1 MCEMLNLF
9 VPARS
14 PVLPAPVRGLRFAP
28 EGEIQRDFAA
38 RFASSPGVLLAGHGG
53 GPCLCGF
60 DDWDA
65 LYAIAREVLAANAS
79 ESLAVLHFWSG
90 TRYALGE
97 RAIDVDYPEVCTP
110 LVLGELARL
119 HREPA
124 ERRRHRL
131 VVRGL
136 TRAVGERVTLRLKSG
151 RSLHG
156 VLSAFDAES
165 EVGRVESRTFVG
177 AEVLALEREG

>member
-9 VPARS
+9 VPARA

-38 RFASSPGVLLAGHGG
+38 RFATAPGVLLAGHGG

-65 LYAIAREVLAANAS
+65 LYAIARDVLAANAL
-79 ESLAVLHFWSG
+79 ESLAALRFWSG
-90 TRYALGE
+90 TRYELGE
-97 RAIDVDYPEVCTP
+97 RTIDVDDPEACTP
-110 LVLGELARL
+110 LVVGELARL
-119 HREPA
+119 HLEPA

-131 VVRGL
+131 VVRAL
-136 TRAVGERVTLRLKSG
+136 TRAVGERVSLRLKSG
-151 RSLHG
+151 RALRG
-156 VLSAFDAES
+156 VLVAFDAQS
-165 EVGRVESRTFVG
+165 EVGRVEGRTFVA
-177 AEVLALEREG
+177 AEVLAVDRDG